1 MSPSLFLFALSLSSP
16 SPWFLHP
23 SPRGRG
29 KGEGTADRP
38 LQDCAVSLP
47 AHRLTARWDGTPSS
61 APRRIAPSATMGHAV
76 DLKRASNRT
85 PVRCPGQDRAR
96 PIRRARRLCL
106 LAFLGMFWGG
116 DLLAQNPPIQVNPN
130 RPSFASP
137 ALTTQFGV
145 AELEWGVQQS
155 YLHHES
161 TAFTTPTLLKFGLE
175 RDFELRIGNN
185 GFTRLGYPQEPS
197 VSGLADLTVGLQWC
211 YLHDGLLGTD
221 QAIQVTHKFATA
233 SDRNGLGSGAADD
246 TLVLLFSRDFAGNH
260 FDINVLYS
268 WLGRTPE
275 EGGGRVQQPAGT
287 ISVSRAVS
295 QTWSFGG
302 ELYGLGGTPLMQRVV
317 STLWYV
323 GYKPSSRLV
332 LDAGVDIGLTHG
344 AQRYSVL
351 AGLTYGIG
359 YFRRP

>member
-1 MSPSLFLFALSLSSP
+1 VDTKHDKDPNA
-16 SPWFLHP
+16 
-23 SPRGRG
+23 
-29 KGEGTADRP
+29 A
-38 LQDCAVSLP
+38 
-47 AHRLTARWDGTPSS
+47 RL
-61 APRRIAPSATMGHAV
+61 
-76 DLKRASNRT
+76 
-85 PVRCPGQDRAR
+85 PGQDHGRQSHR
-96 PIRRARRLCL
+96 FRRLAL
-106 LAFLGMFWGG
+106 PAFLAMTCGNA
-116 DLLAQNPPIQVNPN
+116 LLAQNPPIQVNPN

-155 YLHHES
+155 YLHYES

-175 RDFELRIGNN
+175 KDFELRIGGN
-185 GFTRLGYPQEPS
+185 GFTRLGYPQSPA

-211 YLHDGLLGTD
+211 YLHGGFLGTD

-233 SDRNGLGSGAADD
+233 SERKGLGSGAADD
-246 TLVLLFSRDFAGNH
+246 TVVLLFSRDFAGNH
-260 FDINVLYS
+260 FDINFLYS

-302 ELYGLGGTPLMQRVV
+302 ELYGLGGTSLMPRVG

-332 LDAGVDIGLTHG
+332 LDTGVDIGLSHG
-344 AQRYSVL
+344 AQRYSVF